1 MGSALR
7 LPVRAARESAADALA
22 DARRHGCRIIATVP
36 RGGQSPSAIDLAG
49 PVAIAIGGEGQ
60 GLAPDLVAAADARV
74 SIPMAA
80 PVESLNAAVTSA
92 LVLYEARRQRAEQLS
107 TLKSQGSRDTES

>member
-1 MGSALR
+1 M
-7 LPVRAARESAADALA
+7 RAARESAADALA
-22 DARRHGCRIIATVP
+22 DARRRGCRIVATVP
-36 RGGQSPSAIDLAG
+36 RGGQSPSAIDLTG

-60 GLAPDLVAAADARV
+60 GLAPELVAAADSRV

-92 LVLYEARRQRAEQLS
+92 LVLYEVRRQRSTERS
-107 TLKSQGSRDTES
+107 TLTPQVSASS